1 MQFSN
6 DVRTEWEDGSSACT
20 DDIDA
25 FKATIQSMVR
35 GGGGLGVE
43 EGCGGK

>member
-35 GGGGLGVE
+35 GSERPGRVR
-43 EGCGGK
+43 EGQV